1 MCCTGEWW
9 WWADPDRLSSD
20 GLNKSC
26 QRSGAVRQRR
36 WMCSQVRLSFSFGKS
51 KSSLLCTQITVMHE
65 IWWSA
70 FEKPLC
76 NCMQTP
82 SPLLAKTAIF
92 WCDLLHFMA
101 NCCQITCPNGSIMRR
116 RGLHESLYKMHNP
129 WILSHDTKRLLQ
141 NWSCKLQTPKLQ
153 NQQPKITFRN
163 IKQRW
168 LLYSGSSRKN
178 WATFQSMTRAC
189 LMCGQ
194 TFRYV
199 AFCYVFW
206 QRQAE
211 QHALQNLSNADS
223 SLCLV
228 SHPCYLFAAC
238 IRV

>member
-1 MCCTGEWW
+1 MNHCTKCTTLG
-9 WWADPDRLSSD
+9 
-20 GLNKSC
+20 SC
-26 QRSGAVRQRR
+26 PMTQSG
-36 WMCSQVRLSFSFGKS
+36 
-51 KSSLLCTQITVMHE
+51 
-65 IWWSA
+65 
-70 FEKPLC
+70 
-76 NCMQTP
+76 
-82 SPLLAKTAIF
+82 
-92 WCDLLHFMA
+92 
-101 NCCQITCPNGSIMRR
+101 
-116 RGLHESLYKMHNP
+116 
-129 WILSHDTKRLLQ
+129 
-141 NWSCKLQTPKLQ
+141 SCKFQTPKLQ

-238 IRV
+238 IRVQNKRNCMSQPLLVSLPL